1 MRDLSHSIPFMLHK
15 RPARRVAQVCLA
27 LIALVGCS
35 AAWHR
40 TEAQE
45 KSLLWKVGKAG
56 NSIFLLGSIHYLR
69 QENYPLNQDILDA
82 FAASKNLVLEV
93 DLNGS
98 GGADAQ
104 KTVLAKAVYRDGT
117 SLPQNVSEETY
128 RKASQRATDLGLD
141 MRILNPMKPWFVAL
155 NLLAINLRRLG
166 FDPKFGVDRY
176 LAARAKETGKATSGL
191 ETLEFQLGLF
201 DHLSKDEQELML
213 RETVGELDRL
223 DKDIH
228 DIVRAWLKGDADR
241 LAELL
246 LAGMREYPELQQ
258 KIIVE
263 RNRRWMDEIEK
274 LLDQDSGAM
283 VVVGAAHLVGQDGVV
298 AMLQARGYTVEKS
311 NGAQEK

>member
-1 MRDLSHSIPFMLHK
+1 MSDLGNRKITVLRHK
-15 RPARRVAQVCLA
+15 RATIRVAHICMA

-35 AAWHR
+35 AAWQR
-40 TEAQE
+40 SEAQE

-82 FAASKNLVLEV
+82 FAASKKLVLEV
-93 DLNGS
+93 DLNNS
-98 GGADAQ
+98 AGAAAQ
-104 KTVLAKAVYRDGT
+104 KTALAKAVFRDGT
-117 SLPQNVSEETY
+117 DLPQNVSEETY

-155 NLLAINLRRLG
+155 TMLAVNLQHLG

-176 LAARAKETGKATSGL
+176 LAARAKEAGKPTSGL

-201 DHLSKDEQELML
+201 DRLSKDEQESML

-223 DKDIH
+223 DQEING
-228 DIVRAWLKGDADR
+228 IVRAWLKGDADQ

-258 KIIVE
+258 KIITE
-263 RNRRWMDEIEK
+263 RNQRWMSELEK
-274 LLDQDSGAM
+274 LLTQDSGAM
-283 VVVGAAHLVGQDGVV
+283 VVVGAAHLVGKDGVV
-298 AMLQARGYTVEKS
+298 AMLQARGYTVEQK
-311 NGAQEK
+311 